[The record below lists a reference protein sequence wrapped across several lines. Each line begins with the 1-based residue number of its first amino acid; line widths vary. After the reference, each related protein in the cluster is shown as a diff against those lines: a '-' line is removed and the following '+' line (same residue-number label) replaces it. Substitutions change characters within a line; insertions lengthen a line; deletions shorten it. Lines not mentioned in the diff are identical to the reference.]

1 MTPDPAPKAPPEF
14 VAGASGN
21 RIAIDRYGP
30 RDGAVV
36 ILLPGGGQRRQSWRR
51 TGERL
56 GADGWHAIAAD
67 LRGHGDSDPALDGD
81 YGYDRLVDDVVT
93 LIEAS
98 GRRAVLVGASLG
110 GKIALSA
117 AGALPPGMIDAL
129 VLVDAVPRSVENG
142 VARVASI
149 LQTPPEGFATPEAA
163 AGMLAGP
170 DGAVPA
176 PDAVA
181 RLRRNMRLD
190 EAGRWHWHWDS
201 WFFDP
206 SHGLGIKPALA
217 RLEAAARRV
226 AMPALLMRGERSDV
240 TDAAG
245 AAALAACIPHL
256 ETVVIEGAGHMIVGD
271 RNDAFVATLID
282 FLHRHISAPGLVR
295 CGISAS

>member
-1 MTPDPAPKAPPEF
+1 
-14 VAGASGN
+14 
-21 RIAIDRYGP
+21 
-30 RDGAVV
+30 
-36 ILLPGGGQRRQSWRR
+36 
-51 TGERL
+51 
-56 GADGWHAIAAD
+56 
-67 LRGHGDSDPALDGD
+67 
-81 YGYDRLVDDVVT
+81 VT

>member
-1 MTPDPAPKAPPEF
+1 MTPDPAEPSPEF
-14 VAGASGN
+14 VSGGRCN
-21 RIAIDRYGP
+21 RIAIDRFGP
-30 RDGAVV
+30 RDGAAV

-51 TGERL
+51 TGEKL

-67 LRGHGDSDPALDGD
+67 LRGHGDSDPAPDGD
-81 YGYDRLVDDVVT
+81 YGYDRLVEDVLA

-142 VARVASI
+142 VARVANI
-149 LQTPPEGFATPEAA
+149 LQAPPEGFATPEAA
-163 AGMLAGP
+163 AEVLAGP
-170 DGAVPA
+170 GGAVPA

-181 RLRRNMRLD
+181 RLRRNMRMD
-190 EAGRWHWHWDS
+190 AAGRWHWHWDS

-206 SHGLGIKPALA
+206 SHGLGIKPALR
-217 RLEAAARRV
+217 RLEDAARRV
-226 AMPALLMRGERSDV
+226 TIPALLMRGARSDV

-256 ETVVIEGAGHMIVGD
+256 ETAVIEGAGHMIVGD
-271 RNDAFVATLID
+271 RNDAFTATLLD
-282 FLHRHISAPGLVR
+282 FLRRHISAPERVR
-295 CGISAS
+295 SGISAS